1 MPMTR
6 IALMADSIFAARS
19 TRIYG
24 AKAFNNAI
32 FLSCGPPPAGH
43 QSIDRIK
50 RIIGRSIPSGLFRK
64 VGEQGRRFSGGF
76 GAVVPAEDAIC
87 FIGPTLM
94 ESSDVTVDIKSLFT
108 EFSPPQVFSKT
119 PPLAVKRQAPAKRRD
134 FEAHIQ
140 AYSFVFDS
148 FLTSLAPNFF
158 HPQESLSVFPYF
170 RRR

>member
-24 AKAFNNAI
+24 AKAFNNAT
-32 FLSCGPPPAGH
+32 FLSCGPPPRGIRALTGLKELSGEVFRAGC
-43 QSIDRIK
+43 SE
-50 RIIGRSIPSGLFRK
+50 RSANKGD
-64 VGEQGRRFSGGF
+64 GGATGF
-76 GAVVPAEDAIC
+76 GVVVPAEDAIC
-87 FIGPTLM
+87 FIASNAPGL

-140 AYSFVFDS
+140 AYSFVFD
-148 FLTSLAPNFF
+148 
-158 HPQESLSVFPYF
+158 
-170 RRR
+170 